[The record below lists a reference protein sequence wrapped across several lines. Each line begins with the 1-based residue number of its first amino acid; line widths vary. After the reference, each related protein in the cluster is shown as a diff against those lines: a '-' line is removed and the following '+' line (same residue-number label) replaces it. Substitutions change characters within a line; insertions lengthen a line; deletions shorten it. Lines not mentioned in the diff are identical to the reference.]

1 LENLRSHK
9 GWRIEVVFD
18 GAGRKGG
25 SRPIPPTTTH
35 GDGSGTT
42 GTGVSGS
49 TVSSSSGHYGGS
61 TGGPPLG
68 DIRRPT
74 SLTAADRAITKDLSK
89 YGVRII
95 YTGAGIE
102 ADSYIEERCARAKTV
117 TKGRKTGTFMVATVR
132 FSREY

>member
-1 LENLRSHK
+1 MRSHK

-42 GTGVSGS
+42 GTGVSG
-49 TVSSSSGHYGGS
+49 TLSSSSGHPHGGGS

-132 FSREY
+132 S